1 MGKKKNKINKIS
13 EEQYL
18 QYIAGLKTDAP
29 LVNSNGDLLVPDIFK
44 EGEED
49 KKDKS

>member
-18 QYIAGLKTDAP
+18 QYIAGLKDDAALFTP
-29 LVNSNGDLLVPDIFK
+29 SGEILMPDRFK
-44 EGEED
+44 EGENKEE
-49 KKDKS
+49 KSE